1 MTPGPPEPNA
11 APEPPPD
18 ALEVVLR
25 KVRPL
30 APPFH
35 RHIVRRKL
43 IGTTCRAGERVVVYE
58 VVSTV
63 PDGAVRVTENTLL
76 RFR

>member
-1 MTPGPPEPNA
+1 MSERPA
-11 APEPPPD
+11 

-35 RHIVRRKL
+35 QHIARGKL
-43 IGTTCRAGERVVVYE
+43 LGRPCRVGDRVVVYE
-58 VVSTV
+58 VMRTV
-63 PDGAVRVTENTLL
+63 PEGVVEVTAHTVI
-76 RFR
+76 RFEKD